1 MVSLIDTH
9 AHLYAEEF
17 VEDEAQVL
25 SNALKNGVNTI
36 LLPNIDEDTTDIMMQ
51 LAGKTGGPRML
62 PMLGLHPC
70 HVKPNFE
77 EQLASIFNANIK
89 IKPCAVGEIGMDLYW
104 DKSTEGIQKA
114 AFVWQVEKAISL
126 NLPIAI
132 HSRDATK
139 NVIDLLQ
146 PYKGMVTGV
155 FHCFGD
161 DLDTANDIKNL
172 GFKIGIGGV
181 LTFKNSGLDAVV
193 KDIDMSEIILET
205 DSPYLAPMPFR
216 GKRNEPSYT
225 LHIAQK
231 LAEVKHISLDEVAR
245 ITSENATKLFS
256 L

>member
-17 VEDEAQVL
+17 AEDEAQVL
-25 SNALKNGVNTI
+25 ANALKNGVNTI
-36 LLPNIDEDTTDIMMQ
+36 LLPNIDEDTTDKMMR
-51 LAGKTGGPRML
+51 LASNTIGPRML

-70 HVKPNFE
+70 HVKVNFE
-77 EQLASIFNANIK
+77 QQLASIFNANMK

-104 DKSTEGIQKA
+104 DKSTEGIQKE

-146 PYKGMVTGV
+146 PYKGLVKGV
-155 FHCFGD
+155 FHCFSD
-161 DLDTANDIKNL
+161 DLDTAKEIKNL

-193 KDIDMSEIILET
+193 KDIDISEIILET

-225 LHIAQK
+225 LQIAQK
-231 LAEVKHISLDEVAR
+231 LAEVKHISLDDVAQ
-245 ITSENATKLFS
+245 ITSDNATKLFS